1 MNFVLRIL
9 ITAAAAC
16 VAAFVLPGVQLN
28 NIGAAII
35 VALVLAFFNIFLKPL
50 LVLLTIP
57 VTLVTLGLFL
67 LVINIFIVMLTDYVV
82 DGFAVRGW
90 LTALLF
96 SLIVSVVSTLLG
108 GLVKDRKE

>member
-1 MNFVLRIL
+1 MGFILRIF

-28 NIGAAII
+28 SAGSALI
-35 VALVLAFFNIFLKPL
+35 VALVLAFLNAFLKPL

-57 VTLVTLGLFL
+57 VTIITLGVFL
-67 LVINIFIVMLTDYVV
+67 LVINIFIVMLTDHVV
-82 DGFAVRGW
+82 EGFSVSGW

-96 SLIVSVVSTLLG
+96 SLIVTGVSTLLG
-108 GLVKDRKE
+108 SLAKERRD